1 MLVLGIGILITG
13 GFNTNNGGER
23 LNSVEIYNPT
33 TRTSC
38 SLPQFPETRSHT
50 QNGDLAC
57 GGDGGSQSCD
67 KWNSATGT
75 WIRTNELRERRIEH
89 VSWSTSSGIYLIGG
103 WYSGNTSEKILEDG
117 SIQKGFDLR
126 YDTT

>member
-1 MLVLGIGILITG
+1 MVLITG
-13 GFNTNNGGER
+13 GYNIDAGKLLG
-23 LNSVEIYNPT
+23 SVEIYNPT

-38 SLPQFPETRSHT
+38 SLPQIPGRRSHT
-50 QNGDLAC
+50 QVGDLAC

-117 SIQKGFDLR
+117 SIQDGFDLK